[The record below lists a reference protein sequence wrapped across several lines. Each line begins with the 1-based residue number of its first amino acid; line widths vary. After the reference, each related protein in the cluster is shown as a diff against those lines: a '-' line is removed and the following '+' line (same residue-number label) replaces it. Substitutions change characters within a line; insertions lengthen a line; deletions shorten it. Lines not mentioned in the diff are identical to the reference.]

1 MKIIALPEAQET
13 GNVPCDTGS
22 DPEALKK
29 EFASLPV
36 DFGLVKDGWN
46 SKAGKWA
53 ADSDAL
59 RARAKEVRQWLK
71 ARPEKEIV
79 LITHGGFLHFLN
91 EDWADYDKIKG
102 KNCSISTAWVI

>member
-22 DPEALKK
+22 DPAALKK
-29 EFASLPV
+29 EFADLPV
-36 DFGLVKDGWN
+36 DFGLVKEGWN
-46 SKAGKWA
+46 SKVGKWA
-53 ADSDAL
+53 PDADSL

-79 LITHGGFLHFLN
+79 LVTHGGILHFLN
-91 EDWADYDKIKG
+91 EDWADYDKIRG
-102 KNCSISTAWVI
+102 KKLSI